1 MDSLSVNLE
10 YAEKLKTFLE
20 VSAVPKARCFAALC
34 LKSMFSTHWNK
45 IDIKIKASYK
55 DYFLNL
61 LVNKTG
67 VFSLDEIKAIIQ
79 CLLIIV
85 KLAWLDDPGF
95 QKIVLE
101 LQEFSRVSYTHQM
114 VAFLAYDSLIREMD
128 YFNKSSSFASR
139 LGRSLGQNKRV
150 SMHFKDTA
158 LGEILLF
165 SLKSL
170 GSILGQMQTMVNE
183 QQSGLE
189 MLLQC
194 LKVVKDCF
202 TFDFA
207 GRFDDTLENSSYN
220 QMPSSWSSIVG
231 NSSLLN
237 PVFDVMFKV
246 KLESHQIL
254 VAKYLTE

>member
-1 MDSLSVNLE
+1 
-10 YAEKLKTFLE
+10 
-20 VSAVPKARCFAALC
+20 
-34 LKSMFSTHWNK
+34 MFSTHWNK
-45 IDIKIKASYK
+45 IDIKVKASYK

-61 LVNKTG
+61 LVSKTG
-67 VFSLDEIKAIIQ
+67 QFSLEEIKAIIQ

-85 KLAWLDDPGF
+85 KLAWLDDPAF

-101 LQEFSRVSYTHQM
+101 LQEFSRISYNHQM
-114 VAFLAYDSLIREMD
+114 IAFIAYDSLIQEMD
-128 YFNKSSSFASR
+128 YYNKSSSFASH

-150 SMHFKDTA
+150 SMHFKDAA

-170 GSILGQMQTMVNE
+170 RSMLGQMQTMLNE

-194 LKVVKDCF
+194 LKVIKDSL

-207 GRFDDTLENSSYN
+207 GRFDDTLENFSFN
-220 QMPSSWSSIVG
+220 QMPGSWSSIIG
-231 NSSLLN
+231 NSSLLD
-237 PVFDVMFKV
+237 PVFDVMFKS

-254 VAKYLTE
+254 VAEHLTE